1 MKASKKNRKNSI
13 DLPAGVAEMKSK
25 ANALIIKRAS
35 GLLLHITSLP
45 GEYGCGTLG
54 REAAAFCDFLA
65 SSGQSYWQVL
75 PLGPVCPHWH
85 FSPYSSPSA
94 FAGNELLI
102 DPEKMHAEG
111 WLSAAQLRESED
123 GRENDFAD
131 LVKTARQKTTLLERA
146 TRLFIGRQNPGEK
159 IEFER
164 FRHDQQQWLDDYSLF
179 RALADHFNTLQWT
192 SWPTDIARRQ
202 PAALD
207 FWRKQLAEHV
217 AFWQF
222 GQFVFFKQWLEL
234 KDYANQHGLQII
246 GDIPF
251 YVNFESADAWSHSEI
266 FQLDEASG
274 LPTSVAGVP
283 PDYFSPTGQRWGNP
297 LYRWQ
302 DQRQMLNTATMSWW
316 TARISHLLQLVD
328 VLRIDH
334 FRGFDTYWAIPA
346 AEATAVNGRWQP
358 GPGLAF
364 FSELKAK
371 LGNLPLIAEDLGE
384 ITPAVEALRKHLAL
398 PGMKILQFAFDGQ
411 GSNPYLPHNFTS
423 PNCLVYTGTHDN
435 NTSNGW
441 FYGQETSAQTKQYIL
456 DYLNVTHRD
465 EFHWQL
471 IRLAMQSI
479 ACLAISPVQD
489 ILGYGERF
497 RMNTPG
503 QGTGNWSWKLTPGA
517 LTPEI
522 GRRLRQ
528 LTRLY
533 NRLREG

>member
-1 MKASKKNRKNSI
+1 MKTLKKNLNNSAASPSG
-13 DLPAGVAEMKSK
+13 DAKMESRPST
-25 ANALIIKRAS
+25 LIIKRAS

-45 GEYGCGTLG
+45 GKYGCGTLG
-54 REAAAFCDFLA
+54 QEATAFTDFLTA
-65 SSGQSYWQVL
+65 SGQSYWQVL

-102 DPEKMHAEG
+102 DPEKMHARG
-111 WLSAAQLRESED
+111 WISAAQLRASED

-131 LVKTARQKTTLLERA
+131 LIKSARQKTILLEKA
-146 TRLFIGRQNPGEK
+146 ASLFCGQQNPGEK
-159 IEFER
+159 IEFEH
-164 FRHDQQQWLDDYSLF
+164 FRHEQRQWLDDYTLF
-179 RALADHFNTLQWT
+179 RALADHFNTFQWT
-192 SWPTDIARRQ
+192 TWPEDIARRQ
-202 PAALD
+202 TAAMD
-207 FWRKQLAEHV
+207 NWRQKLAGPIS
-217 AFWQF
+217 FWQF

-234 KDYANQHGLQII
+234 RDYAHQRGLQII

-251 YVNFESADAWSHSEI
+251 YVNFESADAWSHPEI
-266 FQLDEASG
+266 FQLDQASG
-274 LPTSVAGVP
+274 LPTAVAGVP

-302 DQRQMLNTATMSWW
+302 GQQQALKAETMHWW
-316 TARISHLLQLVD
+316 TARIGHLLQLVD

-346 AEATAVNGRWQP
+346 TEATAVNGQWQP

-364 FSELKAK
+364 FNELKSR

-384 ITPAVEALRKHLAL
+384 ITPAVEALRDRLAL

-411 GSNPYLPHNFTS
+411 GNNPYLPHNFTS
-423 PNCLVYTGTHDN
+423 TSCLVYTGTHDN

-441 FYGQETSAQTKQYIL
+441 FYGQETSEQTKQYIL
-456 DYLNVTHRD
+456 DYLNAAHRN
-465 EFHWQL
+465 EFHWQF

-479 ACLAISPVQD
+479 ACLAVFPVQD

-503 QGTGNWSWKLTPGA
+503 QRAGNWSWKLIPGA

-522 GRRLRQ
+522 GQRLRQ
-528 LTRLY
+528 LTSLY
-533 NRLREG
+533 NRLPDK

>member
-1 MKASKKNRKNSI
+1 MGR
-13 DLPAGVAEMKSK
+13 AEMKNKS
-25 ANALIIKRAS
+25 NAMIIKRAS

-45 GEYGCGTLG
+45 GKYGCGTLG
-54 REAAAFCDFLA
+54 REATAFSDFLTA
-65 SSGQSYWQVL
+65 CGQSYWQVL

-102 DPEKMHAEG
+102 DPEKMRARG
-111 WLSAAQLRESED
+111 WLTAAELRESED
-123 GRENDFAD
+123 GLENDFAD
-131 LVKTARQKTTLLERA
+131 FTKTARQKTTLLEKA
-146 TRLFIGRQNPGEK
+146 ASLFTARQNPGEK

-164 FRHDQQQWLDDYSLF
+164 FRHDQQQWLDDYALF
-179 RALADHFNTLQWT
+179 RALADHFNTFQWT
-192 SWPTDIARRQ
+192 TWPADIARRQ

-207 FWRKQLAEHV
+207 CWRQKLAEPIF
-217 AFWQF
+217 FWQF

-234 KDYANQHGLQII
+234 KDYVNQRGLQII

-251 YVNFESADAWSHSEI
+251 YVNFESADAWSHPEI
-266 FQLDEASG
+266 FQLNQASG

-302 DQRQMLNTATMSWW
+302 DQHQVLNTATMHWW
-316 TARISHLLQLVD
+316 TARIGHLLQLVD

-346 AEATAVNGRWQP
+346 EESTAVNGRWHP

-364 FSELKAK
+364 FSALKDK

-384 ITPAVEALRKHLAL
+384 IPPAVEALRERLAL

-411 GSNPYLPHNFTS
+411 SNNPYLPHNFTS
-423 PNCLVYTGTHDN
+423 TNCLVYTGTHDN

-441 FYGQETSAQTKQYIL
+441 FYGQETSAQTKQFIM
-456 DYLNVTHRD
+456 DYLNLAHRD

-479 ACLAISPVQD
+479 ACLAVFPVQD
-489 ILGYGERF
+489 ILGYSERF

-503 QGTGNWSWKLTPGA
+503 QGAGNWNWKLTPGV

-522 GRRLRQ
+522 GQRLRQ
-528 LTRLY
+528 LTSLY
-533 NRLREG
+533 NRLPEDKNLIANSKIC

>member
-1 MKASKKNRKNSI
+1 MNNSTASPVGR
-13 DLPAGVAEMKSK
+13 AETISK
-25 ANALIIKRAS
+25 AAAIKIKRAS

-45 GEYGCGTLG
+45 GKYGCGTLG
-54 REAAAFCDFLA
+54 HEAAVFSDFLVA
-65 SSGQSYWQVL
+65 SGQSFWQVL

-102 DPEKMHAEG
+102 DPEKMHALG
-111 WLSAAQLRESED
+111 WLTTTQLREN
-123 GRENDFAD
+123 ENGHEKDFAD
-131 LVKTARQKTTLLERA
+131 LIKTARQRTSLLENA
-146 TRLFIGRQNPGEK
+146 ANLFKQRQNPGEK
-159 IEFER
+159 IDFER
-164 FRHDQQQWLDDYSLF
+164 FQNDQRLWLDDYALF

-192 SWPTDIARRQ
+192 TWPADIARRQ
-202 PAALD
+202 PAALER
-207 FWRKQLAEHV
+207 WRQKLAGPI

-234 KDYANQHGLQII
+234 KDHANRRGLQII

-251 YVNFESADAWSHSEI
+251 YVNFESVDAWSHPEI
-266 FQLDEASG
+266 FQLDGASG

-297 LYRWQ
+297 LYDWQ
-302 DQRQMLNTATMSWW
+302 DQGQVLNADTMNWW
-316 TARISHLLQLVD
+316 TARIGHLLQLVD

-334 FRGFDTYWAIPA
+334 FRGFETYWAIPA
-346 AEATAVNGRWQP
+346 EESTAVNGLWQP

-364 FSELKAK
+364 FSALKDK

-384 ITPAVEALRKHLAL
+384 MTPAVEALRESLVL
-398 PGMKILQFAFDGQ
+398 PGMKILQFAFDGK
-411 GSNPYLPHNFTS
+411 GNNPYLPHNFTS
-423 PNCLVYTGTHDN
+423 TNCLVYTGTHDN

-441 FYGQETSAQTKQYIL
+441 FYGQETSPKTKQYIL
-456 DYLNVTHRD
+456 DYLNLAHHD

-479 ACLAISPVQD
+479 ACLAVFPVQD
-489 ILGYGERF
+489 ILGYGEQF

-503 QGTGNWSWKLTPGA
+503 QGAGNWNWKLTPGV

-522 GRRLRQ
+522 GERLRQ
-528 LTRLY
+528 LTSLY
-533 NRLREG
+533 NRLADK